1 MANYLTQ
8 NNHPAHRLFYTWS
21 GWPSEES
28 ASPVF
33 SAEPDE
39 AFFAELSGLWKDDG
53 LTLLSRTWKSDLIQL
68 AFAVTPAIA
77 PTFFA
82 QRAKG
87 RLQHALRKVGQST
100 DFSRKVSVR
109 AIGENITPV
118 VKSYLAQQTE
128 RGDFADNRYR
138 ATLAAEAFENESLSL
153 AEPTEVRRG
162 RYWYNL
168 HLVMVTAGRFR
179 MGREDF
185 ALKLRAAAH
194 ETAIQ
199 QCCALKSFALMPD
212 HVHLALRG
220 NVDLA
225 PVEIGVAFQNGL
237 GRAAGCRLWND
248 RFYVGTFSE
257 YALSRILP

>member
-8 NNHPAHRLFYTWS
+8 NNRPAHRLFYTWS

-68 AFAVTPAIA
+68 A
-77 PTFFA
+77 
-82 QRAKG
+82 
-87 RLQHALRKVGQST
+87 
-100 DFSRKVSVR
+100 
-109 AIGENITPV
+109 
-118 VKSYLAQQTE
+118 
-128 RGDFADNRYR
+128 
-138 ATLAAEAFENESLSL
+138 
-153 AEPTEVRRG
+153 
-162 RYWYNL
+162 
-168 HLVMVTAGRFR
+168 
-179 MGREDF
+179 
-185 ALKLRAAAH
+185 
-194 ETAIQ
+194 
-199 QCCALKSFALMPD
+199 
-212 HVHLALRG
+212 LRG
-220 NVDLA
+220 NVELA

-237 GRAAGCRLWND
+237 GRAAGCRLWTD